1 MVLAKHRNFTM
12 MLPYLKYFVTFLKKL
27 LEENNFKIVI
37 SVLNMVHEVSSS
49 PGLRQYGDLEIL
61 VPQCIAKIG
70 DNKIAIRQQAFKI
83 FKALISELGPVRLF
97 PKLFGA
103 LKSGNWHIREEILHV
118 FLASMLL
125 INEYFNYDF
134 IDLVGPVAELLDD
147 DKAKIRFV
155 ASETLN

>member
-1 MVLAKHRNFTM
+1 M
-12 MLPYLKYFVTFLKKL
+12 
-27 LEENNFKIVI
+27 
-37 SVLNMVHEVSSS
+37 
-49 PGLRQYGDLEIL
+49 
-61 VPQCIAKIG
+61 
-70 DNKIAIRQQAFKI
+70 
-83 FKALISELGPVRLF
+83 
-97 PKLFGA
+97 
-103 LKSGNWHIREEILHV
+103 

>member
-61 VPQCIAKIG
+61 VP
-70 DNKIAIRQQAFKI
+70 
-83 FKALISELGPVRLF
+83 
-97 PKLFGA
+97 
-103 LKSGNWHIREEILHV
+103 
-118 FLASMLL
+118 
-125 INEYFNYDF
+125 
-134 IDLVGPVAELLDD
+134 
-147 DKAKIRFV
+147 
-155 ASETLN
+155 